1 MRIVFLGTADFAVP
15 CLKALWEGGHEL
27 AGVVT
32 QPDRPKGRGKKL
44 APPPVKE
51 IAQAMELTVLQ
62 PERIKEPEAI
72 EQIRRLNPE
81 CLVVVAYGQLLPK
94 SLLEMAPYGCINV
107 HASLLPRY
115 RGAAP
120 IHRAIMD
127 GCRETGVTTMYVTER
142 LDAGDI
148 ILQSRRVIEPDMTV
162 GELHDL
168 LAADGAKL
176 LLETLALMARGEA
189 VRKPQVEAEA
199 TYAAILTRED
209 ELINWESTAQEIVNQ
224 IRGMDPW
231 PGAYTRWQGKNLKIW
246 KATLTP
252 GNWEAVPGTVVSVD
266 DRGLL
271 AVSGDGQG
279 VLIRELQLP
288 GKKRLAVSD
297 FLRGNSLMPGTIL
310 GRD

>member
-15 CLKALWEGGHEL
+15 CLQALREAGYDL

-32 QPDRPKGRGKKL
+32 QPDRPKGRGKRL

-51 IAQAMELTVLQ
+51 TAQALGLAVLQ
-62 PERIKEPEAI
+62 PEKIKDPEAI
-72 EQIRRLNPE
+72 EQIKELNPE

-94 SLLEMAPYGCINV
+94 SLLEMTPYGCINV

-127 GCRETGVTTMYVTER
+127 GCQETGVTTMFVTEK

-148 ILQSRRVIEPDMTV
+148 ILQSKRVIEPDMTV

-168 LAADGAKL
+168 LAGDGAKL
-176 LLETLALMARGEA
+176 LLDTLALMAEGKA
-189 VRKPQVEAEA
+189 VRKPQEEAEA
-199 TYAAILTRED
+199 TYAAMLRRED
-209 ELINWESTAQEIVNQ
+209 ELIDWQRTAQEIVNQ

-231 PGAYTRWQGKNLKIW
+231 PGAYTCWQGKNLKIW
-246 KATLTP
+246 KATVRP
-252 GNWEAVPGTVVSVD
+252 GNWEAMPGTVVNTD
-266 DRGLL
+266 DHGLL
-271 AVSGDGQG
+271 IVGGDGQG
-279 VLIRELQLP
+279 VLVRELQLQ
-288 GKKRLAVSD
+288 GKKRLAVKE
-297 FLRGNSLMPGTIL
+297 FLKGNSLVPGTIL
-310 GRD
+310 GCD